1 MGQNSSGANTR
12 ATAHT
17 IALDPDTRLLLLR
30 AGNLLNQ
37 IARALHRSRL
47 AGSGMPLVG
56 IAVQLLLVQDDL
68 HQVGERQLHRAAETL
83 QEGKPLC

>member
-1 MGQNSSGANTR
+1 
-12 ATAHT
+12 
-17 IALDPDTRLLLLR
+17 
-30 AGNLLNQ
+30 
-37 IARALHRSRL
+37 
-47 AGSGMPLVG
+47 MPLVG